1 MSYFTKRYHPP
12 GTPPGTLVEQEAK
25 TKTPLKISLVNYT
38 ASSITETDL
47 TSLSE
52 CIPYLNTTSNT
63 WIHLQGDPEIEQ
75 LQMLAEQ
82 FGLHSLSLEDV
93 LNTGQRPKVDS
104 FDEQLFIIMSL
115 PVMDGNNV
123 STEQISLFVG
133 DRYVISFHRGKT
145 DPFKR
150 IRDRL
155 QKNTNK
161 VRSQGTDY
169 LMYTLIDAVIDEGFP
184 VLEDF
189 GDLIELL
196 EEELLESPD
205 QETLRKIHEL
215 KRELIMLRRMLWPQ
229 REVLNILIRDAHPSI
244 NSGTYVYL
252 RDCYDHTIQMMDL
265 IETYR
270 DMSASMLDIYLS
282 SVSNRMNE
290 VMKVLTIIATI
301 FIPLTFITSLYGM
314 NFSNPNSPWAM
325 PELRWY
331 FGYPLIW
338 LVMIATTVGMV
349 IFFKRKKWF

>member
-1 MSYFTKRYHPP
+1 MSYFTKRYHAP
-12 GTPPGTLVEQEAK
+12 GTPPGTLVEHEAG
-25 TKTPLKISLVNYT
+25 TRTPLKINLVNYT
-38 ASSITETDL
+38 ASSITETEL
-47 TSLSE
+47 TGLSE
-52 CIPYLNTTSNT
+52 CIPYLNSTSNT
-63 WIHLQGDPEIEQ
+63 WIHLQGDPDIEQ
-75 LQMLAEQ
+75 LQTLAEQ
-82 FGLHSLSLEDV
+82 FGLHSLSLEDI

-115 PVMDGNNV
+115 PVMDGDNV

-133 DRYVISFHRGKT
+133 SHYVISFHRGSS
-145 DPFKR
+145 DPFKQ
-150 IRDRL
+150 IRSRL

-161 VRSQGTDY
+161 VRSQGADY

-205 QETLRKIHEL
+205 NETLRKIHEL
-215 KRELIMLRRMLWPQ
+215 KRELSMLRRMLWPQ
-229 REVLNILIRDAHPSI
+229 REVLNILIRDTHPVI
-244 NSGTYVYL
+244 NSNTFVYL
-252 RDCYDHTIQMMDL
+252 RDCYDHTIQIMDL

-270 DMSASMLDIYLS
+270 DMSSSMLDIYLS

-314 NFSNPNSPWAM
+314 NFINPASPWAM
-325 PELRWY
+325 PELHWY
-331 FGYPLIW
+331 FGYPIVW
-338 LVMIATTVGMV
+338 LVMITITIGMV
-349 IFFKRKKWF
+349 LFFKRKKWF

>member
-12 GTPPGTLVEQEAK
+12 GTPPGTLIEQEAR
-25 TKTPLKISLVNYT
+25 TRTPLRISLVNYT
-38 ASSITETDL
+38 ADSITETEPADF
-47 TSLSE
+47 SE
-52 CIPYLNTTSNT
+52 CIPYLNATSNT

-75 LQMLAEQ
+75 LQMLAKK

-115 PVMDGNNV
+115 PVMEDNTV
-123 STEQISLFVG
+123 TTEQISLFVG
-133 DRYVISFHRGKT
+133 SHYVISFHRGKA
-145 DPFKR
+145 DPFKQ
-150 IRDRL
+150 IRNRL

-161 VRSQGTDY
+161 VRSQGADY

-229 REVLNILIRDAHPSI
+229 REVLNILIRDAHTSI
-244 NSGTYVYL
+244 NSETYVYL
-252 RDCYDHTIQMMDL
+252 RDCYDHTIQIMDL

-314 NFSNPNSPWAM
+314 NFTNSKSPWAM
-325 PELRWY
+325 PELHWY
-331 FGYPLIW
+331 FGYPIIW
-338 LVMIATTVGMV
+338 MIMIVITIGMV
-349 IFFKRKKWF
+349 LFFKRKKWF